1 MKFIK
6 RYNESFNG
14 KNFFDIQRK
23 LVDDFKSIDDFK
35 EKLKNEYLK
44 FEELIKDNLID
55 LTDLLQPLNL
65 WHSDEYLIFD
75 KYIKP
80 YDVHINNKNLSV
92 QLISSIEVYVKNV
105 DFKEIE
111 QIKILNQLK
120 KFNAHFS
127 GYSIKYSIIG
137 LNGSSP
143 ISSISNKEFIDID
156 ITKLSKLLLENVLD
170 TKNLVLIEIKS

>member
-55 LTDLLQPLNL
+55 II
-65 WHSDEYLIFD
+65 DESPNSKIIFD
-75 KYIKP
+75 KYLVPDEIDTKP
-80 YDVHINNKNLSV
+80 FQIQIIDF
-92 QLISSIEVYVKNV
+92 IEVYISNI
-105 DFKEIE
+105 DFNEIGHD
-111 QIKILNQLK
+111 KILNQLK
-120 KFNAHFS
+120 KFNS
-127 GYSIKYSIIG
+127 NLSNYEMVYSI
-137 LNGSSP
+137 LGSSNNFSKMN
-143 ISSISNKEFIDID
+143 IEDLSNK
-156 ITKLSKLLLENVLD
+156 LSSLGLYGRKE
-170 TKNLVLIEIKS
+170 LILIKINN

>member
-65 WHSDEYLIFD
+65 
-75 KYIKP
+75 
-80 YDVHINNKNLSV
+80 
-92 QLISSIEVYVKNV
+92 
-105 DFKEIE
+105 
-111 QIKILNQLK
+111 
-120 KFNAHFS
+120 
-127 GYSIKYSIIG
+127 
-137 LNGSSP
+137 
-143 ISSISNKEFIDID
+143 
-156 ITKLSKLLLENVLD
+156 
-170 TKNLVLIEIKS
+170 